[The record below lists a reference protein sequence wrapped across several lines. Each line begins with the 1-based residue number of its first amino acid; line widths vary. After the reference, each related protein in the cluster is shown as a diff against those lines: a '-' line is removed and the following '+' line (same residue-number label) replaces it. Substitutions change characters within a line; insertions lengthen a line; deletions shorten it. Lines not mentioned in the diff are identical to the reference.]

1 MFIIGFILII
11 IGLVYAI
18 LNQFIYRNWSKHAQ
32 TAILIGGIGIL
43 IIIYK
48 SLFT

>member
-1 MFIIGFILII
+1 MFIIGFILIV

-18 LNQFIYRNWSKHAQ
+18 LNQFIYHNWSRHAQ
-32 TAILIGGIGIL
+32 TAILIVGIL